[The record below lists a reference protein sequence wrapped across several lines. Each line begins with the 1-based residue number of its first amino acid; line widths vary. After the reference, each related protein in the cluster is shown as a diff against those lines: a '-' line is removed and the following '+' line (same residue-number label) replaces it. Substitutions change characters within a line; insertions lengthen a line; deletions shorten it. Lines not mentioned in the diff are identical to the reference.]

1 MRTFS
6 LSQYKRYAQ
15 CTLRVVIRGSFE
27 PQNSMLFAYKA
38 VNSLGETEEG
48 VRDAVDEQ
56 QLIAA
61 LQAEGYIPIRV
72 VPAGAKS
79 FLGLRL
85 GIKQAKLSPK
95 DIALFTGEL
104 ATLLE
109 SGLPLDK
116 SLLVLID
123 LTEDNERVTKLI
135 GRVLEKVK
143 GGSTLADAL
152 EKQSGIFSKF
162 YLNMIRAGEAG
173 GSLGEVLTRLSEYL
187 ERSRELKETVSTAL
201 IYPSILLVMSL
212 ASLFVMLTFVVP
224 QFSEMFESAGKALPV
239 STQIVVGLAE
249 WLQSYWWILILSV
262 VFITAYMNVQLADP
276 VRKKVWDGRFLKLP
290 LAGTIILNKETANIS
305 RTLGTLLGNGVSIL
319 AALVIVRE
327 TVDNLVLA
335 AAIQD
340 TEDQLKQGKNMSDA
354 LLEKGIF
361 PKMAMQ
367 MIKMGEE
374 TGRLEEMLLRVATIY
389 DKQLR
394 VAIARMLALLEPAL
408 IITLGV
414 MIAGI
419 IVSILLAIL
428 SVNDLAF

>member
-1 MRTFS
+1 MAVFS
-6 LSQYKRYAQ
+6 
-15 CTLRVVIRGSFE
+15 F
-27 PQNSMLFAYKA
+27 KA
-38 VNSLGETEEG
+38 INSLGETEEG
-48 VRDAVDEQ
+48 IRDAADEQ
-56 QLIAA
+56 QLIAL

-72 VPAGAKS
+72 TPANSRSIFGMG
-79 FLGLRL
+79 LGLKQSRL
-85 GIKQAKLSPK
+85 TQK

-116 SLLVLID
+116 SLSVLID
-123 LTEDNERVTKLI
+123 LTEDRERLSKLI
-135 GRVLEKVK
+135 ARVLELVK
-143 GGSTLADAL
+143 SGSSLADAL
-152 EKQSGIFSKF
+152 EKQAGIFTKF

-173 GSLGEVLTRLSEYL
+173 GGLSEVLVRLSEYL
-187 ERSRELKETVSTAL
+187 ERSQELKDTVSTAL
-201 IYPSILLVMSL
+201 IYPAILLIMSL

-224 QFSEMFESAGKALPV
+224 QFTEMFESAGKALPV

-249 WLQSYWWILILSV
+249 WLQSYWWVLIGGT
-262 VFITAYMNVQLADP
+262 VFITGFMRFQLANP
-276 VRKKVWDGRFLKLP
+276 VTKKAWDNRFLKLP

-305 RTLGTLLGNGVSIL
+305 RTLGTLLGNGVSML
-319 AALVIVRE
+319 AAMAIVRE
-327 TVDNLVLA
+327 TVDNQVIA
-335 AAIQD
+335 AAIQE
-340 TEDQLKQGKNMSDA
+340 TEEQLKQGKHMSDA
-354 LLEKGIF
+354 FLEKGIF

-394 VAIARMLALLEPAL
+394 VSIQRLLALLEPVL
-408 IITLGV
+408 IITLGL

>member
-1 MRTFS
+1 M
-6 LSQYKRYAQ
+6 
-15 CTLRVVIRGSFE
+15 
-27 PQNSMLFAYKA
+27 PLFTYKA

-48 VRDAVDEQ
+48 IRDAVDEQ
-56 QLIAA
+56 LLIAA
-61 LQAEGYIPIRV
+61 LQSEGYIPIRV
-72 VPAGAKS
+72 APANSRS
-79 FLGLRL
+79 FLGL
-85 GIKQAKLSPK
+85 GAKQSKLSQK
-95 DIALFTGEL
+95 DIAMLTGEL

-116 SLLVLID
+116 SLLVLMD
-123 LTEDNERVTKLI
+123 LTEDNERLSKLI
-135 GRVLEKVK
+135 ARVLDKVK
-143 GGSTLADAL
+143 GGASLADAL
-152 EKQSGIFSKF
+152 EQQAGIFSKF

-173 GSLGEVLTRLSEYL
+173 GSLDDVLKRMSDYL
-187 ERSRELKETVSTAL
+187 ERSQELKDTVSTAL
-201 IYPSILLVMSL
+201 IYPAILLVMSL

-224 QFSEMFESAGKALPV
+224 QFTEMFESAGKALPV
-239 STQIVVGLAE
+239 STQIVVGLAN
-249 WLQSYWWILILSV
+249 WLQSYWWALLAGIIS
-262 VFITAYMNVQLADP
+262 ISSYMKFQLADP
-276 VRKKVWDGRFLKLP
+276 IRKKVWDGRFLKLP
-290 LAGTIILNKETANIS
+290 LAGTIITNKETANIS

-319 AALVIVRE
+319 SALVIVRE

-340 TEDQLKQGKNMSDA
+340 AEEQLKQGKHLSDA
-354 LLEKGIF
+354 LLEKRLF

-394 VAIARMLALLEPAL
+394 VAIQRLLAFLEPAL
-408 IITLGV
+408 IITLGL

-428 SVNDLAF
+428 SVNDLAI

>member
-1 MRTFS
+1 M
-6 LSQYKRYAQ
+6 A
-15 CTLRVVIRGSFE
+15 
-27 PQNSMLFAYKA
+27 LFTYKA
-38 VNSLGETEEG
+38 INSLGETEEG
-48 VRDAVDEQ
+48 IRDAVDEQ
-56 QLIAA
+56 QLIAT
-61 LQAEGYIPIRV
+61 LQSEGYIPIRV
-72 VPAGAKS
+72 APANSRSIFGMG
-79 FLGLRL
+79 LGS
-85 GIKQAKLSPK
+85 KQSKLTQK
-95 DIALFTGEL
+95 DIGLLTGEL

-123 LTEDNERVTKLI
+123 LTEDNERLSKLI
-135 GRVLEKVK
+135 ARVLELVK
-143 GGSTLADAL
+143 SGSSLADAL
-152 EKQSGIFSKF
+152 EKQAGIFTKF

-173 GSLGEVLTRLSEYL
+173 GGLSEVLVRLSEYL
-187 ERSRELKETVSTAL
+187 ERSQELKDTVSTAL
-201 IYPSILLVMSL
+201 IYPAILLIMSL

-224 QFSEMFESAGKALPV
+224 QFTEMFESAGKALPV

-249 WLQSYWWILILSV
+249 WLQSYWWVLIGGT
-262 VFITAYMNVQLADP
+262 VFITGFMRFQLANP
-276 VRKKVWDGRFLKLP
+276 VTKKAWDSRFLKLP

-319 AALVIVRE
+319 AAMVIVRE
-327 TVDNLVLA
+327 TVDNQVIA

-340 TEDQLKQGKNMSDA
+340 TEEQLKQGKHMSDA
-354 LLEKGIF
+354 LQEKGLF

-394 VAIARMLALLEPAL
+394 VSIQRLLALLEPVL
-408 IITLGV
+408 IITLGL

>member
-1 MRTFS
+1 
-6 LSQYKRYAQ
+6 
-15 CTLRVVIRGSFE
+15 
-27 PQNSMLFAYKA
+27 MLFAYKV

-56 QLIAA
+56 QLIST
-61 LQAEGYIPIRV
+61 LQKEGYIPIRV
-72 VPAGAKS
+72 VPASAKS
-79 FLGLRL
+79 FLGLSL
-85 GIKQAKLSPK
+85 GIKPSKLSQK

-173 GSLGEVLTRLSEYL
+173 GGLGEVLGRLSEYL

-201 IYPSILLVMSL
+201 IYPAILLIMSL

-249 WLQSYWWILILSV
+249 WLQSYWWALILGVILISG
-262 VFITAYMNVQLADP
+262 YMNLQLADP
-276 VRKKVWDGRFLKLP
+276 VKKKVWDSRFLKLP

-319 AALVIVRE
+319 SALVIVRE

-335 AAIQD
+335 AAIHD
-340 TEDQLKQGKNMSDA
+340 TEEQLRQGKNMSDA

-389 DKQLR
+389 DNQLR
-394 VAIARMLALLEPAL
+394 VAIQRMLALLEPAL
-408 IITLGV
+408 IISLGL

>member
-1 MRTFS
+1 MAYVS
-6 LSQYKRYAQ
+6 SPLN
-15 CTLRVVIRGSFE
+15 L
-27 PQNSMLFAYKA
+27 MLFAYKA

-48 VRDAVDEQ
+48 VRDTVDEQ

-61 LQAEGYIPIRV
+61 LQSEGYIPIRV
-72 VPAGAKS
+72 IPASAKS

-85 GIKQAKLSPK
+85 GIKQSKLSQK

-135 GRVLEKVK
+135 ARVLEKVK
-143 GGSTLADAL
+143 SGSTLADAL
-152 EKQSGIFSKF
+152 ENQSGIFSKF

-173 GSLGEVLTRLSEYL
+173 GSLGEVLARLSEYL

-201 IYPSILLVMSL
+201 IYPAILLVMSL

-249 WLQSYWWILILSV
+249 WLQSYWWVLVLGIILLSG
-262 VFITAYMNVQLADP
+262 YMNLQLADP
-276 VRKKVWDGRFLKLP
+276 VKKKVWDGRFLKLP

-319 AALVIVRE
+319 SALAIVRE

-340 TEDQLKQGKNMSDA
+340 TEEQLKQGKHLSDA
-354 LLEKGIF
+354 LMEKGIF

-367 MIKMGEE
+367 MVKMGEE

-394 VAIARMLALLEPAL
+394 VAIQRMLALLEPAL
-408 IITLGV
+408 IITLGL

>member
-1 MRTFS
+1 
-6 LSQYKRYAQ
+6 
-15 CTLRVVIRGSFE
+15 
-27 PQNSMLFAYKA
+27 MLFAYKA

-48 VRDAVDEQ
+48 VRDAVDERH
-56 QLIAA
+56 LIAT
-61 LQAEGYIPIRV
+61 LQAEGYIPVRV
-72 VPAGAKS
+72 VPASAKS

-85 GIKQAKLSPK
+85 GLKQSKLSQK

-116 SLLVLID
+116 SLLVLMD

-135 GRVLEKVK
+135 GRVLDKVK

-187 ERSRELKETVSTAL
+187 ERSRELKDTVSTAL
-201 IYPSILLVMSL
+201 IYPAILLIMSL

-249 WLQSYWWILILSV
+249 WLQSYWWVLILGV
-262 VFITAYMNVQLADP
+262 VVITGYMNLQMADP
-276 VRKKVWDGRFLKLP
+276 ARKKVWDGRFLKLP
-290 LAGTIILNKETANIS
+290 LAGMIILNKETANIS

-319 AALVIVRE
+319 SALVIVRE

-374 TGRLEEMLLRVATIY
+374 TGRLEEMLLRVANIY

-394 VAIARMLALLEPAL
+394 VAIQRMLALLEPAL
-408 IITLGV
+408 IISLGL

>member
-1 MRTFS
+1 MS
-6 LSQYKRYAQ
+6 LF
-15 CTLRVVIRGSFE
+15 T
-27 PQNSMLFAYKA
+27 YKA
-38 VNSLGETEEG
+38 INSLGEIEEG
-48 VRDAVDEQ
+48 IRDAVDEQ
-56 QLIAA
+56 LLIAA
-61 LQAEGYIPIRV
+61 LQSEGYIPIRV
-72 VPAGAKS
+72 APANSRS
-79 FLGLRL
+79 FLGLSA
-85 GIKQAKLSPK
+85 KQSKLSQK
-95 DIALFTGEL
+95 DIVLLTGEL

-116 SLLVLID
+116 SLLVLMD
-123 LTEDNERVTKLI
+123 LTEDNERLSKLI
-135 GRVLEKVK
+135 ARVLDKVK
-143 GGSTLADAL
+143 GGASLADAL
-152 EKQSGIFSKF
+152 EQQAGIFSKF

-173 GSLGEVLTRLSEYL
+173 GSLDDVLKRMSDYL
-187 ERSRELKETVSTAL
+187 ERSQELKDTVSTAL
-201 IYPSILLVMSL
+201 IYPAILLVMSL

-224 QFSEMFESAGKALPV
+224 QFTEMFESAGKALPV
-239 STQIVVGLAE
+239 STQIVVGLAN
-249 WLQSYWWILILSV
+249 WLQSYWWALLAGIIS
-262 VFITAYMNVQLADP
+262 ISSYMKFQLADP
-276 VRKKVWDGRFLKLP
+276 IRKKVWDGRFLKLP
-290 LAGTIILNKETANIS
+290 LAGTIITNKETANIS

-319 AALVIVRE
+319 SALVIVRE

-340 TEDQLKQGKNMSDA
+340 AEEQLKQGKHLSDA
-354 LLEKGIF
+354 LLEKRLF

-394 VAIARMLALLEPAL
+394 VAIQRLLAFLEPAL
-408 IITLGV
+408 IITLGL

>member
-1 MRTFS
+1 
-6 LSQYKRYAQ
+6 
-15 CTLRVVIRGSFE
+15 
-27 PQNSMLFAYKA
+27 MLFAYKA

-48 VRDAVDEQ
+48 VRDAVDDQ

-72 VPAGAKS
+72 APANAKS

-85 GIKQAKLSPK
+85 GAKQSKLSQK

-123 LTEDNERVTKLI
+123 LTEDNERVAKLI

-201 IYPSILLVMSL
+201 IYPAILLIMSL

-249 WLQSYWWILILSV
+249 WLQSYWWVLFLSV
-262 VFITAYMNVQLADP
+262 FFITGYMNLQLADP
-276 VRKKVWDGRFLKLP
+276 VKKKIWDGRFLKLP

-319 AALVIVRE
+319 SALVIVRE

-354 LLEKGIF
+354 LFEKGVF

-394 VAIARMLALLEPAL
+394 VSIARMLALLEPAL
-408 IITLGV
+408 IITLGL

>member
-1 MRTFS
+1 MG
-6 LSQYKRYAQ
+6 A
-15 CTLRVVIRGSFE
+15 TLVALWLTGRLKSPHKINEKGC
-27 PQNSMLFAYKA
+27 MTLFAYKA

-48 VRDAVDEQ
+48 IRDAADEQ
-56 QLIAA
+56 LLIAA
-61 LQAEGYIPIRV
+61 LQSEGYIPIRV
-72 VPAGAKS
+72 APANSRSFPGLGLGAKQP
-79 FLGLRL
+79 RL
-85 GIKQAKLSPK
+85 SQK
-95 DIALFTGEL
+95 DIALLTGEL

-116 SLLVLID
+116 SLLVLMD
-123 LTEDNERVTKLI
+123 LTEDNERLTKLI
-135 GRVLEKVK
+135 ARVLDKVK
-143 GGSTLADAL
+143 GGATLANAL
-152 EKQSGIFSKF
+152 EQQSGIFTKF

-173 GSLGEVLTRLSEYL
+173 GSLDDVLTRLSDYL
-187 ERSRELKETVSTAL
+187 QRSQELKDTVSTAL
-201 IYPSILLVMSL
+201 IYPAILLVMSL

-224 QFSEMFESAGKALPV
+224 QFTEMFESAGKALPV

-249 WLQSYWWILILSV
+249 WLQSYWWALLTGII
-262 VFITAYMNVQLADP
+262 FISSYMKFQLADP
-276 VRKKVWDGRFLKLP
+276 IKKKVWDGRFLKLP
-290 LAGTIILNKETANIS
+290 LAGTIIMNKETANIS

-335 AAIQD
+335 AAIAD
-340 TEDQLKQGKNMSDA
+340 AEEQLKQGKHLSDA
-354 LLEKGIF
+354 LLEKRLF

-394 VAIARMLALLEPAL
+394 VAIQRLLAFLEPVL
-408 IITLGV
+408 IITLGL